1 MEAGIFSFLG
11 LPGAAPAIAAILLLA
26 GGAAALWPSIRER
39 GARGDIKRRLK
50 VEDAVARE
58 AKPDSAAKRNREAVQ
73 EKALKTAQEFY
84 ARSDPENVAR
94 LRLKLI
100 QAGYLEPRAVG
111 WYFLIRFAAFAGVAL
126 AALFVSLLYG
136 QDASSFNRWSF
147 VIGSGA
153 FGYFAP
159 GLVLNQKIRAR
170 MVEYRNGFPDFMD
183 LMIVCSDAGMSMEA
197 GIERVSRELATTYP
211 SLGENLRLVSI
222 ELRAGRGLDDALRSL
237 GDRLSLVEVRSF
249 ATLLQQSKELG
260 TSLSGALRVFSD
272 EMRHKRMSLAEEKAH
287 ALPAKMSVP
296 VTVCILP
303 VVLMIAIIP
312 IVVKISVGP

>member
-1 MEAGIFSFLG
+1 MEAGIFSVLG
-11 LPGAAPAIAAILLLA
+11 LPGAAPAIAAILLLG

-159 GLVLNQKIRAR
+159 GFVLNQKIRAR

-197 GIERVSRELATTYP
+197 GIERVSRELMSTYP

-237 GDRLSLVEVRSF
+237 GDRLSLDEVRSF

>member
-11 LPGAAPAIAAILLLA
+11 LPGAAPAIAAILLLG

-159 GLVLNQKIRAR
+159 GFVLNQKIRAR

-237 GDRLSLVEVRSF
+237 GDRLSLDEVRSF